1 MINTVPDDCS
11 CWTYFCC
18 FPLTLANT
26 FPWPFL
32 PILSNFCEKK
42 RTQNHPQCLSGLSR
56 ALFPTAFL
64 GIAVYDFHIFI
75 TSSSSFY
82 GFIMNQFNDLLPV
95 GLLAQLVRVPHRHC
109 SGQGFESRTSVIF
122 FFQAFFSQLQKVASI
137 TAIIYFH
144 IIRFYQWI
152 DDISI

>member
-11 CWTYFCC
+11 CRTYFCC

-42 RTQNHPQCLSGLSR
+42 RTRNHPQCLSGLSR

-75 TSSSSFY
+75 TSSSSFH

-95 GLLAQLVRVPHRHC
+95 GLLAQLVRVLHRHC
-109 SGQGFESRTSVIF
+109 RGQGFESRTNVIF
-122 FFQAFFSQLQKVASI
+122 FFSGFLFTTAKVASI

-144 IIRFYQWI
+144 IIRFYQ
-152 DDISI
+152 